1 MLTVH
6 VVTIRVGSLLDHPA
20 ILQPVGSALGEEA
33 TQWKV
38 LLRVRVAAKEET
50 GMMGVV

>member
-1 MLTVH
+1 MLTVY
-6 VVTIRVGSLLDHPA
+6 VVATRVGSLLDHPA
-20 ILQPVGSALGEEA
+20 ILQPVGSALGAKA
-33 TQWKV
+33 TQWEV